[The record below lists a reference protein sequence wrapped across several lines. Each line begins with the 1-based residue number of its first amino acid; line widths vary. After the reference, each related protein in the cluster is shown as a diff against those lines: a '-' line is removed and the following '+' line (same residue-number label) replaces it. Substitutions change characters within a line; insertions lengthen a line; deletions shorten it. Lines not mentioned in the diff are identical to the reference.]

1 MSSAPLTIGS
11 LAKAAGVNVE
21 TIRYYQRIGLID
33 EPTKPQHGFR
43 TYPAV
48 TLQRVKFIK
57 RAQQLGFSLQE
68 IDELLELGSGSSENT
83 CSDVRVRAEQKVLQ
97 INQQIQDLEGLR
109 RSLNQLITSCN
120 KDDGHAA
127 CPLVETLLGE

>member
-1 MSSAPLTIGS
+1 MSLHTLTIGA
-11 LAKAAGVNVE
+11 LANKAGVNVE

-33 EPTKPQHGFR
+33 EPRKPLQGYR
-43 TYPAV
+43 VYPAT

-68 IDELLELGSGSSENT
+68 IEELLELGDGSNEST
-83 CSDVRVRAEQKVLQ
+83 CSDVRARAEQKLNQ

-109 RSLNQLITSCN
+109 SSLKQLISSCN
-120 KDDGHAA
+120 KGNTHAS
-127 CPLVETLLGE
+127 CPLVKTLLGE